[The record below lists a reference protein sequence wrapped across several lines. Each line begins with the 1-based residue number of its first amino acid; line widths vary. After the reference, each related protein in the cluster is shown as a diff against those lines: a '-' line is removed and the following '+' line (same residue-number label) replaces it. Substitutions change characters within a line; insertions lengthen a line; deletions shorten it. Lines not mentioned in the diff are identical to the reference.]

1 MRNSRFA
8 NFGDLYR
15 AALAESNPEIKQTL
29 LADVKKELDR
39 WAASDLSRPI
49 ASPLGSKP
57 SQRTNTASIHRV
69 A

>member
-15 AALAESNPEIKQTL
+15 AAFAESDPEVKQTL

-39 WAASDLSRPI
+39 WGASDVSHPI
-49 ASPLGSKP
+49 SSPLGPKS
-57 SQRTNTASIHRV
+57 SQRTNTASIHR
-69 A
+69 AA